1 MAQQKLTEQEKV
13 RRQKMQDLAEMGIDP
28 FGQAYQR
35 TSTSGKITAQYE
47 DMTKEQLQE
56 LDVHVKIAGRIM
68 TKRRQGKAGFMHIQD
83 VDGQIQIYVRKD
95 EVGEEQYEIFKKN
108 DIGDIVGI
116 EGTVMKTDHGQ
127 LSVRAKVYTHLSKAL
142 RPLPEK
148 YHGLT
153 DVEERFRRRYV
164 DLIMNPEAK
173 HIALTRPRIIRAVQ
187 EYLDGQGLVEVETP
201 VLQPILGG
209 AAARPFITHHNTLN
223 MPFYLRIATELPLKR
238 LIVGGL
244 EGVYEIGRLFRNEGM
259 DATHNPE
266 FTTVEAYVAYS
277 DLHGMMDLIEG
288 LFDFVANKVLGTT
301 EITYQG
307 QEISLKAPFKRIT
320 MCEAVKEKTGIDFK
334 QEMSYEQAVALAKEH
349 DIEVD
354 KIHNSVGH
362 IIQLFFDKYVEE
374 TIVQPTFVYEYPI
387 EISPLAKK
395 CKEDPR
401 FTDRYELFICGHE
414 YANAFSELNDPIDQ
428 RERFEKQLELR
439 DLGDEEANE
448 MDVDYVEALE
458 YGMPPTGGVGLGID
472 RFVMLLTDQ
481 RTIREVL
488 LFPHMKLTGES
499 KGATVEKEK
508 EYTPLIP
515 VEVSALTNK
524 KPTIDYSKVE
534 IEPLFKDFVDF
545 ETFSKSDFRAVKV
558 KDCTAV
564 PKSKKLLWFVLDDGS
579 GEDRIILSGIHDY
592 YEPEELI
599 GKTLVAIVNLPPR
612 KMMGID
618 SCGMIIS
625 AVHSEAGEE
634 RLNVLVLDH
643 AIPAGAKLY

>member
-1 MAQQKLTEQEKV
+1 MAEKLTEQEKV
-13 RRQKMQDLAEMGIDP
+13 RRQKMQDLIDMGIDP
-28 FGQAYQR
+28 FGQRYER
-35 TSTSGKITAQYE
+35 DTKCGEITAKYE
-47 DMTKEQLQE
+47 NATKEE
-56 LDVHVKIAGRIM
+56 LEEKAVKVRIAGRIM
-68 TKRRQGKAGFMHIQD
+68 RKRRQGKAGFMNIQD
-83 VDGQIQIYVRKD
+83 VSGDMQIYVRKD
-95 EVGEEQYEIFKKN
+95 EIGDDQYEIFKKN

-127 LSVRAKVYTHLSKAL
+127 LSVRAKEYTHLSKSL

-148 YHGLT
+148 FHGLT
-153 DVEERFRRRYV
+153 DTEERFRRRYV
-164 DLIMNPEAK
+164 DLIMNEEAK
-173 HIALTRPRIIRAVQ
+173 KIALTRPRIIRAIQ
-187 EYLDGQGLVEVETP
+187 EYFDGQGLIEVETP

-209 AAARPFITHHNTLN
+209 AAARPFITHHNALDR
-223 MPFYLRIATELPLKR
+223 PFYLRIATELALKR

-277 DLHGMMDLIEG
+277 DLDGMMDLIEG
-288 LFDFVANKVLGTT
+288 LFDFVAKKVLGTT

-320 MCEAVKEKTGIDFK
+320 MCEAVKEACGVDFK
-334 QEMSYEQAVALAKEH
+334 QEMSYEEAKKIAEEH
-349 DIEVD
+349 GIEVE

-374 TIVQPTFVYEYPI
+374 NIVQPTFVYEYPI

-395 CKEDPR
+395 SKTDPR

-439 DLGDEEANE
+439 ELGDEEANE

-488 LFPHMKLTGES
+488 LFPHMK
-499 KGATVEKEK
+499 
-508 EYTPLIP
+508 
-515 VEVSALTNK
+515 
-524 KPTIDYSKVE
+524 
-534 IEPLFKDFVDF
+534 
-545 ETFSKSDFRAVKV
+545 
-558 KDCTAV
+558 
-564 PKSKKLLWFVLDDGS
+564 
-579 GEDRIILSGIHDY
+579 DRS
-592 YEPEELI
+592 
-599 GKTLVAIVNLPPR
+599 
-612 KMMGID
+612 
-618 SCGMIIS
+618 
-625 AVHSEAGEE
+625 
-634 RLNVLVLDH
+634 
-643 AIPAGAKLY
+643 

>member
-187 EYLDGQGLVEVETP
+187 EYLDSQGLVEVETP

-499 KGATVEKEK
+499 KGAKVEK

-564 PKSKKLLWFVLDDGS
+564 PKSKKLLQFVLDDGS

-599 GKTLVAIVNLPPR
+599 GKTLVAITNLPPR

-634 RLNVLVLDH
+634 RLNVLVLDS